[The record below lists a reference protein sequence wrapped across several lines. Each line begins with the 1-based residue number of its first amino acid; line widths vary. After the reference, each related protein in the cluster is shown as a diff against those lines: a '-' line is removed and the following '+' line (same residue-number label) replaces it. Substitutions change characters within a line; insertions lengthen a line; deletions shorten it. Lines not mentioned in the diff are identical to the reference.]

1 MKTTKRQQVLRKGLT
16 FFPINWRKKN
26 NYPTI
31 TDFKVEDIIREKP
44 DVHCVKEQI
53 LLEEYEGAESFDNWT

>member
-1 MKTTKRQQVLRKGLT
+1 MYGE
-16 FFPINWRKKN
+16 KKN

-31 TDFKVEDIIREKP
+31 TDFKVKNIIREKP
-44 DVHCVKEQI
+44 DVHCVKEKI